1 MSFRK
6 PSNKGGVKKSIG
18 KFPSFRLNAVV
29 LFESNLEKDYLN
41 LLEFDHLDV
50 LDFRAQSCRIHYRL
64 DGKKRHYTP
73 DFYVERKHKKQVIEV
88 KPEER
93 ALETRYREVFLCAAA
108 ACAKKGWE
116 FRVVTETTIR
126 LEPRLDNVKLLLKYQ
141 RTPLHPQHR
150 ILCREFFAGRR
161 VAALAEVAEFFGAKG
176 VGRRTVYS
184 LMRWG
189 DVGFDLM
196 SPIDDDS
203 ALFLPGQ
210 EVSAGGQY
218 HVEV

>member
-1 MSFRK
+1 VSFRK

-18 KFPSFRLNAVV
+18 KFPSFRLNDII
-29 LFESNLEKDYLN
+29 LFESNLEKDYLY

-50 LDFRAQSCRIHYRL
+50 LNFRAQSCLIRYRL
-64 DGKKRHYTP
+64 DGRKRRYTP
-73 DFYVERKHKKQVIEV
+73 DFYVERKHKTQVIEV

-93 ALETRYREVFLCAAA
+93 ALEPRYREVFLLAAA

-126 LEPRLDNVKLLLKYQ
+126 QEPRLENVKLLLKYQ

-161 VAALAEVAEFFGAKG
+161 AAALAEVAEFFAAKG
-176 VGRRTVYS
+176 IGRQTLYS

-189 DVGFDLM
+189 DLGFDLM
-196 SPIDDDS
+196 TPIDDDS
-203 ALFLPGQ
+203 PLFLPEQGMT
-210 EVSAGGQY
+210 AGGQR